1 MSFLPLYVVD
11 AQQDFHMRIDAHG
24 SAYAHHPHEP
34 HGSATAWPSLLPIL
48 QFAQTGGCC
57 TSTICQEVVMTSMMI
72 IMDTMMIIMDK
83 YDHHHGHNDD
93 DHHGH
98 DDHGGVDTK
107 SLVEFR
113 MSHIGSGGNVSENF
127 QHF

>member
-1 MSFLPLYVVD
+1 MAKPTADPTVCSDWGLLHLNYLPRSG
-11 AQQDFHMRIDAHG
+11 H
-24 SAYAHHPHEP
+24 
-34 HGSATAWPSLLPIL
+34 
-48 QFAQTGGCC
+48 
-57 TSTICQEVVMTSMMI
+57 
-72 IMDTMMIIMDK
+72 DK
-83 YDHHHGHNDD
+83 YDDHHGHND